1 MPSGDEAGMGNLG
14 GCGGAEGVGGAI
26 GKFAIMFFTP
36 GTGTENEATGRTRSR
51 KLDCFSKTLVFF
63 FWDLGVVAAGAAWG
77 TAFTLGAC
85 LGFEKGSD

>member
-1 MPSGDEAGMGNLG
+1 MGG
-14 GCGGAEGVGGAI
+14 GGGEEGEGGEI
-26 GKFAIMFFTP
+26 GKLEIMKNKP